1 VELTAAGR
9 RFLPHAIDWL
19 RDNPTQFACFGLDWP
34 VPADAGIRVVPLDPA
49 PCYLWSLVWREADQ
63 HPLLPVLEGAI
74 RKGQNEGWL
83 AFGPERDWLPDPDLD
98 DLRRSDAE
106 GG

>member
-74 RKGQNEGWL
+74 RKGLNEGWL
-83 AFGPERDWLPDPDLD
+83 AFDPERDWLPDPDLD